1 MNAAAKAFGIGVIG
15 CGRIGRLH
23 AELLARGVEGLYL
36 AAVCDAVPQAAAVLG
51 SELGIAVAD
60 SPTALLGRADVDAV
74 AICSTT
80 ESHVDLLVEVAAAG
94 LPAFVE
100 KPVSLSL
107 REIDRAIE
115 AAERSGTAVQVG
127 FNRRFDPSHRA
138 VADAV
143 HAGDIGDLHL
153 LRITS
158 RDPAPPPLEYLAGSG
173 GIFADMTIHD
183 VDMARFVS
191 GAEAERVYAAG
202 AVRVDAAFAEH
213 SDWDTA
219 VIVLTHADGT
229 ITTIDNSREAVYGY
243 DQRVEAFGSGGAI
256 ASQNPSEHAAVRFR
270 REGVTAAPMPWFFTE
285 RYADAYRA
293 EWRAFAEVVDGAPSP
308 VTLADGRACAVIAE
322 AATRSAR
329 ERRAVDIAELE
340 I

>member
-1 MNAAAKAFGIGVIG
+1 MRTVGIGLIG

-23 AELLARGVEGLYL
+23 AQLLVRGVEGVRL
-36 AAVCDAVPQAAAVLG
+36 AAACDAVCEAAEALG
-51 SELGIAVAD
+51 SELGIAVAE
-60 SPTALLGRADVDAV
+60 SPAALLGRADVDAV

-80 ESHVDLLVEVAAAG
+80 ESHVDLLVEAAAAG
-94 LPAFVE
+94 VPAFVE

-107 REIDRAIE
+107 AEIDRAIE
-115 AAERSGTAVQVG
+115 VVARSGTAVQVG

-158 RDPAPPPLEYLAGSG
+158 RDPAPPPVEYLAGSG

-183 VDMARFVS
+183 FDMARFVA
-191 GAEAERVYAAG
+191 GADVERVYAAG
-202 AVRVDAAFAEH
+202 AVRIDAAFADH
-213 SDWDTA
+213 GDWDTA
-219 VIVLTHADGT
+219 VTVLTHADGT
-229 ITTIDNSREAVYGY
+229 ITAIDNSREAVYGY
-243 DQRVEAFGSGGAI
+243 DQRVEAFGSAGAV
-256 ASQNPSEHAAVRFR
+256 ASQNPPEHAAVRYR
-270 REGVTAAPMPWFFTE
+270 REGVSTAPLPWFFTE
-285 RYADAYRA
+285 RYAESYRA

-308 VTLADGRACAVIAE
+308 VTLADGRACAAVAE

-329 ERRAVDIAELE
+329 ERRPVDISE
-340 I
+340 IEY

>member
-1 MNAAAKAFGIGVIG
+1 MNTVGIGLFG

-23 AELLARGVEGLYL
+23 AELLARGVEGLRL
-36 AAVCDAVPQAAAVLG
+36 VAVCDAVGAAAEALG
-51 SELGIAVAD
+51 NELGVAAAD
-60 SPTALLGRADVDAV
+60 SPAALLGRADVDAV

-80 ESHVDLLVEVAAAG
+80 DSHVELLVEAAAAG
-94 LPAFVE
+94 VPAFVE

-107 REIDRAIE
+107 AEIDRAIN
-115 AAERSGTAVQVG
+115 AVARSGTAVQVG

-143 HAGDIGDLHL
+143 RAGDVGDLHL

-158 RDPAPPPLEYLAGSG
+158 RDPAPPPVEYLAGSG

-183 VDMARFVS
+183 FDMARYVA
-191 GAEAERVYAAG
+191 GAEVERVYATG
-202 AVRVDAAFAEH
+202 AVRVDAAFADYG
-213 SDWDTA
+213 DWDTA
-219 VIVLTHADGT
+219 VIVLTHTDGT

-243 DQRVEAFGSGGAI
+243 DQRVEAFGSGGAV
-256 ASQNPSEHAAVRFR
+256 ASQNPPEHAAVRYQR
-270 REGVTAAPMPWFFTE
+270 GGVSTAPMPWFFTE
-285 RYADAYRA
+285 RYAEAYRA
-293 EWRAFAEVVDGAPSP
+293 EWTAFAKVVDGAPSP

-329 ERRAVDIAELE
+329 ERRPVDITE
-340 I
+340 IEP